1 MNIVYA
7 FVGPLPPYSVDTV
20 HQTRLF
26 FDGPIYFIVSDMESP
41 HVETLRTRYN
51 VTIIPYLEVKD
62 NSFYEEVVNPNTNK
76 FCIVPT
82 LVGRER
88 LFIYS
93 FERFFLLYNLMKQRS
108 LTNVLFMELDN
119 LLYDT
124 PLKWLPSMEKSE
136 MAYMF
141 DNVNRGSSGIAYI
154 QSTPIL
160 DLFLQECRTYIRI
173 CTDFMT
179 EMTVLYTFWEKNK
192 ERVQWLPVLWPDASQ
207 PAQMNATFPLYNTIF
222 DAASL
227 GIYLGG
233 MDPHHTNG
241 VIVKGLRG
249 KWSYHDYAQYTYR
262 WIKDDAQRLIPFIQN
277 PVTNEWFRINNL
289 HIHSKD
295 LRPCLSL
302 PL

>member
-1 MNIVYA
+1 MNVVYA

-26 FDGPIYFIVSDMESP
+26 FDGPIYFIVSDMKSP
-41 HVETLRTRYN
+41 HVETLQTKYN
-51 VTIIPYLEVKD
+51 VTVIPYLEVKD
-62 NSFYEEVVNPNTNK
+62 NSFYEEVVNPYRRK
-76 FCIVPT
+76 FCIIPS
-82 LVGRER
+82 LVGREM
-88 LFIYS
+88 LFIYA

-119 LLYDT
+119 LLYDNPVT
-124 PLKWLPSMEKSE
+124 WLPSMEKKE

-154 QSTPIL
+154 QSTAIL
-160 DLFLQECRTYIRI
+160 DLFLQDCRTYITT
-173 CTDFMT
+173 CTEFLS
-179 EMTVLYTFWEKNK
+179 EMTVLYTFGEKYK
-192 ERVQWLPVLWPDASQ
+192 DRVQLLPVIWQDASL
-207 PAQMNATFPLYNTIF
+207 PTQMNDTFPLYNTIF

-233 MDPHHTNG
+233 MDPYHTGG

-249 KWSYHDYAQYTYR
+249 KWSYHDYSHYTYK
-262 WIKDDAQRLIPFIQN
+262 WVKDEVHRLIPYILN
-277 PVTNEWFRINNL
+277 PVTNKWFRINNL

-295 LRPCLSL
+295 LKTCLSI

>member
-1 MNIVYA
+1 
-7 FVGPLPPYSVDTV
+7 
-20 HQTRLF
+20 
-26 FDGPIYFIVSDMESP
+26 
-41 HVETLRTRYN
+41 
-51 VTIIPYLEVKD
+51 LEVKD
-62 NSFYEEVVNPNTNK
+62 NSFYKEVVNPYWGK
-76 FCIVPT
+76 FCIVPSLT
-82 LVGRER
+82 GREN

-93 FERFFLLYNLMKQRS
+93 FERFFLLYNLMNQTS

-119 LLYDT
+119 LLYDN
-124 PLKWLPSMEKSE
+124 PLKWLPSMKMSE

-154 QSTPIL
+154 QSTVIL
-160 DLFLQECRTYIRI
+160 DLFLQECRTFITTS
-173 CTDFMT
+173 TDFMT
-179 EMTVLYTFWEKNK
+179 EMTVLYTFWEKYK
-192 ERVQWLPVLWPDASQ
+192 ERVQWLPVLWSDASQ

-233 MDPHHTNG
+233 MDPYHTNG
-241 VIVKGLRG
+241 VIVKGLSG
-249 KWSYHDYAQYTYR
+249 KWSYHDYSQYTYQ
-262 WIKDDAQRLIPFIQN
+262 WIKDEAQRLIPYIQN
-277 PVTNEWFRINNL
+277 SATKELIRINNL